1 MDKTLDETDATSVKS
16 DDDNN
21 YNSDTD
27 KEGPTDPTDNPEDIE
42 SENEGADSD
51 IESIGDIDEEPEGE
65 EPLIEVTD
73 SEQPNELVGG
83 ETYDAIIL
91 DNEEENVLQI
101 DQDEDEDDD
110 DSLSESYEEQLQKLD
125 KSYKEDIVEKY
136 HKEEFHIN
144 HDEMLKLCQLNRN
157 DKGFIID
164 PLHKTTP
171 ILSKYEY
178 TNILGIRAKQL
189 SDGAPPLIEISE
201 EIIDN
206 YIIADIELRQKVL
219 PFIIKRPLGHGG
231 CEYWRIGDLE
241 ILL

>member
-1 MDKTLDETDATSVKS
+1 MEKTLEETDATSVKS
-16 DDDNN
+16 DDDEN
-21 YNSDTD
+21 YNSDSD
-27 KEGPTDPTDNPEDIE
+27 KEGPPDPNDNPEDIE

-51 IESIGDIDEEPEGE
+51 NESIGDIDIAEGE
-65 EPLIEVTD
+65 EPNIEETGGE
-73 SEQPNELVGG
+73 SPNELVGE
-83 ETYDAIIL
+83 ETYDATIL
-91 DNEEENVLQI
+91 ENEEENVLQI
-101 DQDEDEDDD
+101 DDDDDEDDT
-110 DSLSESYEEQLQKLD
+110 LSESYEEHLQKLD
-125 KSYKEDIVEKY
+125 KSYKEDILEKY

-144 HDEMLKLCQLNRN
+144 HDEMLKLCQLKRN
-157 DKGFIID
+157 DKGFIND

-178 TNILGIRAKQL
+178 TNIIGIRAKQL

-219 PFIIKRPLGHGG
+219 PFIVKRPLGHGG
-231 CEYWRIGDLE
+231 CEYWRLSDLE

>member
-1 MDKTLDETDATSVKS
+1 MDKTLEENDANSVKS
-16 DDDNN
+16 DDDGN

-27 KEGPTDPTDNPEDIE
+27 KEGPTDPNDNPEDIE

-51 IESIGDIDEEPEGE
+51 IESIGDIDDEPEGE

-73 SEQPNELVGG
+73 SEPPNELVGG
-83 ETYDAIIL
+83 ETYDATIL
-91 DNEEENVLQI
+91 DIEEENVLQI
-101 DQDEDEDDD
+101 DDDEDED

-125 KSYKEDIVEKY
+125 KSYKEDILEKY

-144 HDEMLKLCQLNRN
+144 HDEMLKLSQLKRN

-231 CEYWRIGDLE
+231 CEYWRISDLE

>member
-1 MDKTLDETDATSVKS
+1 MEKTLDETDATSVKS
-16 DDDNN
+16 DDDEN

-27 KEGPTDPTDNPEDIE
+27 KEGPPDPNDNPEDIE
-42 SENEGADSD
+42 SENEGGDSD
-51 IESIGDIDEEPEGE
+51 IESIGDIDDEPEGE
-65 EPLIEVTD
+65 EPPIDVTE
-73 SEQPNELVGG
+73 SEAPNELLL
-83 ETYDAIIL
+83 E
-91 DNEEENVLQI
+91 NEQDSMLQVEEN
-101 DQDEDEDDD
+101 DDDDD
-110 DSLSESYEEQLQKLD
+110 DSLSESYEEHLQKLD
-125 KSYKEDIVEKY
+125 KGYKEDILEKY

-144 HDEMLKLCQLNRN
+144 HDEMLKLCQLKRN
-157 DKGFIID
+157 DKGFIND

-178 TNILGIRAKQL
+178 TNIIGIRAKQL

-231 CEYWRIGDLE
+231 CEYWRLSDLE